1 MRHYILPVLL
11 GLAACSTPQER
22 CISGANRD
30 LRVINGLI
38 GETRGNLARGFA
50 IREVQDLVTVN
61 TTCDGVS
68 EDGVEFTVQCEEVE
82 TITRREPV
90 AIDLNAER
98 AKLASLEERQL
109 QLQANQASIV
119 AQCRAQFPE
128 S

>member
-1 MRHYILPVLL
+1 MRLYVLPFLL
-11 GLAACSTPQER
+11 GIAACSTPQER
-22 CISGANRD
+22 CINSANRD

-38 GETRGNLARGFA
+38 AETRGNLSRGFA
-50 IREVQDLVTVN
+50 IREVQDVITVN

-68 EDGVEFTVQCEEVE
+68 EDGIEFTVECEELE
-82 TITRREPV
+82 TVTRREPV

-109 QLQANQASIV
+109 ELQANQASVI

-128 S
+128 

>member
-1 MRHYILPVLL
+1 MRYFILPALI

-38 GETRGNLARGFA
+38 TETRGNLARGFA
-50 IREVQDLVTVN
+50 IREVQDVVTFD
-61 TTCDGVS
+61 TTCEGVN
-68 EDGVEFTVQCEEVE
+68 EDGVEFTVDCEEVE
-82 TITRREPV
+82 TVTRREPV

-98 AKLASLEERQL
+98 AKLISLEERQL

-128 S
+128 